1 MSKIKNNIYSK
12 IISPSGLTF
21 FVWKSEEIGYKL
33 VWPNLKLRFK
43 CIYYNIV
50 SLLIHILLFQ
60 MLEWSWQSYLPEV
73 VILTLITSF
82 QLLYSI
88 TCRTGAKG
96 KSEMSGQVVVTVDG
110 KNSSEDVR
118 FTYKVQ
124 FWKTIPLLLCK
135 HVHVYSRE
143 KKIKVTC

>member
-1 MSKIKNNIYSK
+1 M
-12 IISPSGLTF
+12 
-21 FVWKSEEIGYKL
+21 
-33 VWPNLKLRFK
+33 
-43 CIYYNIV
+43 
-50 SLLIHILLFQ
+50 
-60 MLEWSWQSYLPEV
+60 YLPEV
-73 VILTLITSF
+73 MILTLITSF

-96 KSEMSGQVVVTVDG
+96 KSEMSGQVVVTVDC
-110 KNSSEDVR
+110 KNSSEDMR

-143 KKIKVTC
+143 KKNKSNMLTSFKHKDTFHIDLRFPV